1 MKNRFLTFQYTVKL
15 LWSMTHPAFRVA
27 ALIFLAIAVALI
39 STSRDPLGWGL
50 LCGFLLV
57 FLGISSII
65 IYRVISKEL
74 DK

>member
-27 ALIFLAIAVALI
+27 ALIFLAVAVVLIA
-39 STSRDPLGWGL
+39 TSSDPLGWGL

-57 FLGISSII
+57 FLGVCSII
-65 IYRVISKEL
+65 IYRMISKEL
-74 DK
+74 DQ